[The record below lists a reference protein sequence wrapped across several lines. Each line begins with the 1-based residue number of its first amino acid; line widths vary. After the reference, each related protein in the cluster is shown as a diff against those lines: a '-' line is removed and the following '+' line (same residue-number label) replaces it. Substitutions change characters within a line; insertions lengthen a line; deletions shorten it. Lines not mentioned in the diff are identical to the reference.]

1 MITKEEWDEIAK
13 CMATHPDTINNEEA
27 NKLLKKL
34 AVLASGE
41 MSELTCL
48 DSYGKVTKKVVIEYE
63 EDI

>member
-34 AVLASGE
+34 AVLARGDIK
-41 MSELTCL
+41 ELTCVN
-48 DSYGKVTKKVVIEYE
+48 SYGKVTKKVVIEYE